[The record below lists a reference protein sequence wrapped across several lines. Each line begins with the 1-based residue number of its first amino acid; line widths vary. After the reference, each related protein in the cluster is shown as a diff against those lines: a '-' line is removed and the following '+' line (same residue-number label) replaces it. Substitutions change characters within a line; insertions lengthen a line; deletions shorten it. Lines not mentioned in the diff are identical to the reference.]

1 MLEMKITKQTL
12 TITTIIKRHSSVKNL
27 EQMLKSANRYCDY
40 IYVCVC
46 VCVCV
51 SDPKLLNM

>member
-46 VCVCV
+46 VCV